1 MNEFTTYKILPGLI
15 DNLTERGITEPTPV
29 QEKTIPLL
37 LNGEDVMAQ
46 AQTGSGK
53 TLAFLLPMLTK
64 IDQDKDQVQGLIVTP
79 TRELALQITEEIH
92 KLLESL
98 EEDIHVLALYGGQDV
113 EKQLKRL
120 NKTIHIVIAT
130 PGRLLDHIRRA
141 TVDLTEVSTL
151 VLDEADQML
160 HIGFLDEVE
169 SIIRET
175 PFTRQTALFSATM
188 SKDVRKLAKRY
199 MKNPQNIE
207 IRTKEK
213 TVEEI
218 QQFLV
223 ETTDRAKQQ
232 ALCKVIDE
240 VRPFLGIIF
249 CRTKR
254 RVSKLNDELRAK
266 GYLTDELHGD
276 LSQAKREGVMK
287 RFREAKLHLLVATD
301 VAARGLDVE
310 GVTHVFNYDIPLDL
324 ESYIHR
330 IGRTGRAGEEGM
342 AVTFAAP
349 KDRAELEQLEKGLG
363 KKLERK
369 VVETGPVQTG
379 ERTPRNSQKSTR
391 PNRQFSKN
399 TPKRGKNRSK

>member
-1 MNEFTTYKILPGLI
+1 LNEFTTYKILPGLI